1 MFGHDVSVGHLLTWR
16 TYGSWLPG
24 DVRGWKPRREG
35 FQSENRPL
43 ENYSQE
49 HLRFDPVW
57 LNRNQRQIIAETI
70 VSHCRFRDWFC
81 SAVTCQSNHVHVVLI
96 TTLAPRGA
104 MARLKARCTRVLRR
118 HSGNSPIRKLW
129 ADRGSV
135 TKLLD
140 ERDYSNAV
148 NYVLRHE

>member
-1 MFGHDVSVGHLLTWR
+1 MICSVFSHGVSVGHLLTWR

-24 DVRGWKPRREG
+24 DVRGWKPHREG

-49 HLRFDPVW
+49 HLRFAPVW

-70 VSHCRFRDWFC
+70 VSHCKFRDWFC

-104 MARLKARCTRVLRR
+104 MARLKARCNVSFAAILAILQFA
-118 HSGNSPIRKLW
+118 SFGQIGVCDQ
-129 ADRGSV
+129 A
-135 TKLLD
+135 
-140 ERDYSNAV
+140 A
-148 NYVLRHE
+148 